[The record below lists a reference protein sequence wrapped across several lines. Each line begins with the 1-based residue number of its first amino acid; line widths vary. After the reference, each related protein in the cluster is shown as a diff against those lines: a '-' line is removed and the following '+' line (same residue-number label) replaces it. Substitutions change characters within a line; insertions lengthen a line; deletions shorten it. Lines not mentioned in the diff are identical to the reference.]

1 MSWRNVVN
9 KAAHTVSIDLEDW
22 FHVCGL
28 KHQPHIPPDAW
39 RIRRAT
45 EVLLDL
51 FSECRVKTTFFVLG
65 SVAEAD
71 PELVHSIHRQGHEI
85 ASHGYSHRL
94 VHELSPVQFNEELHK
109 TEDTIMGIT
118 GSRPVG
124 FRAPQ
129 WSVTAHTPWFDEI
142 LAQRGY
148 LYDSSRNPLPF
159 VGDRNAARHP
169 YRIQTAHGALW
180 EIPPMVSPSLVGNLP
195 TGGGWGFR
203 LFPFAMIA
211 STVEWYGRAERPAV
225 LYLHPRDVDPEGPRL
240 KLPLLKRFASYGTRR
255 DALPRLRRLLG
266 HYTFT
271 TLREQVDSW
280 HSAS

>member
-1 MSWRNVVN
+1 
-9 KAAHTVSIDLEDW
+9 
-22 FHVCGL
+22 
-28 KHQPHIPPDAW
+28 
-39 RIRRAT
+39 
-45 EVLLDL
+45 
-51 FSECRVKTTFFVLG
+51 
-65 SVAEAD
+65 
-71 PELVHSIHRQGHEI
+71 
-85 ASHGYSHRL
+85 
-94 VHELSPVQFNEELHK
+94 
-109 TEDTIMGIT
+109 MGIT

>member
-1 MSWRNVVN
+1 MVKQAV
-9 KAAHTVSIDLEDW
+9 HTVSIDLEDW

-28 KHQPHIPPDAW
+28 KHQPHIPPDAG
-39 RIRRAT
+39 RIRQAT
-45 EVLLDL
+45 MVLLDL
-51 FSECRVKTTFFVLG
+51 FEGFRVKTTFFVLG
-65 SVAEAD
+65 SVADAD
-71 PELVHSIHRQGHEI
+71 PELVQSIHRRGHEI

-94 VHELSPVQFNEELHK
+94 VHELSPEQFNEELHK
-109 TEDTIMGIT
+109 TEDAIMGIT
-118 GSRPVG
+118 GIRPVG

-129 WSVTAHTPWFDEI
+129 WSVTAQIPWFDEI

-169 YRIQTAHGALW
+169 YRIQTAHGVLW
-180 EIPPMVSPSLVGNLP
+180 EIPPMVSPSFVGNLP

-211 STVEWYGRAERPAV
+211 STVERYGRADRPAV
-225 LYLHPRDVDPEGPRL
+225 LYLHPRDVDPAGPRL

-266 HYTFT
+266 RYTFT

-280 HSAS
+280 QSAS

>member
-1 MSWRNVVN
+1 MVKQAV
-9 KAAHTVSIDLEDW
+9 HTVSIDLEDW

-28 KHQPHIPPDAW
+28 KHQPQIPPNDW
-39 RIRRAT
+39 RIRQAT

-51 FSECRVKTTFFVLG
+51 FAGFRVKTTFFVLG

-71 PELVHSIHRQGHEI
+71 PELVHTIHRQGHEI

-94 VHELSPVQFNEELHK
+94 VYELSPGQFNEELHK
-109 TEDTIMGIT
+109 TEDAIMGIT

-203 LFPFAMIA
+203 LFPFAMIV
-211 STVEWYGRAERPAV
+211 STVEWYGRADRPAV
-225 LYLHPRDVDPEGPRL
+225 LYLHPRDVDPGGPRL

-266 HYTFT
+266 RYTFT
-271 TLREQVDSW
+271 TLREQVESW
-280 HSAS
+280 QSAS

>member
-1 MSWRNVVN
+1 MAKQAV
-9 KAAHTVSIDLEDW
+9 HTVSIDLEDW

-28 KHQPHIPPDAW
+28 KQQPYIPPDAW

-51 FSECRVKTTFFVLG
+51 FAEFRVKTTFFVLG
-65 SVAEAD
+65 SVAEAE
-71 PELVHSIHRQGHEI
+71 PELVHNIHRQGHEI

-94 VHELSPVQFNEELHK
+94 VHELSPEQFSEELHK
-109 TEDTIMGIT
+109 TEAVIMGIT

-129 WSVTAHTPWFDEI
+129 WSVPAHTPWFDGI

-159 VGDRNAARHP
+159 VGDRNAVRHP
-169 YRIQTAHGALW
+169 YRIQTAHGTLW
-180 EIPPMVSPSLVGNLP
+180 EIPPMVSPSPVGNLP

-211 STVEWYGRAERPAV
+211 STVERYGRADRPAV
-225 LYLHPRDVDPEGPRL
+225 LYLHPREVDPKGPRL
-240 KLPLLKRFASYGTRR
+240 KLPLLKRFVSYGTRR
-255 DALPRLRRLLG
+255 DALPRLRRLLE

-280 HSAS
+280 QSAP

>member
-1 MSWRNVVN
+1 VAKQAV
-9 KAAHTVSIDLEDW
+9 HTVSIDLEDW

-28 KHQPHIPPDAW
+28 KQQPHIPPDAW
-39 RIRRAT
+39 RIRWAT
-45 EVLLDL
+45 EVLLAL
-51 FSECRVKTTFFVLG
+51 FAEFGVKTTFFVLG

-71 PELVHSIHRQGHEI
+71 PELVHSIYRQGHEI

-94 VHELSPVQFNEELHK
+94 VHELSPGQFNEELHK
-109 TEDTIMGIT
+109 TEDAIMGIT

-169 YRIQTAHGALW
+169 YRILTAHGALW

-211 STVEWYGRAERPAV
+211 STVERYGRADRPAV
-225 LYLHPRDVDPEGPRL
+225 LYLHPREVDPSGPRL

-255 DALPRLRRLLG
+255 DALPRLRRLLKL
-266 HYTFT
+266 YAFT

-280 HSAS
+280 QSAS

>member
-1 MSWRNVVN
+1 MLKQAV
-9 KAAHTVSIDLEDW
+9 HTVSIDLEDW

-28 KHQPHIPPDAW
+28 GYQPHISPDAW
-39 RIRRAT
+39 RIRQAT

-51 FSECRVKTTFFVLG
+51 FAGFRVKTTFFVLG

-71 PELVHSIHRQGHEI
+71 PELVHSIYRRGHEI

-94 VHELSPVQFNEELHK
+94 VHELSPGQFNEELHK
-109 TEDTIMGIT
+109 TEDAIMGIT
-118 GSRPVG
+118 GSRPIG

-169 YRIQTAHGALW
+169 YRIQTTHGALW
-180 EIPPMVSPSLVGNLP
+180 EIPPMVSPSLAGNLP

-203 LFPFAMIA
+203 LFPFAMIV
-211 STVEWYGRAERPAV
+211 STIERYGRADRPAV
-225 LYLHPRDVDPEGPRL
+225 LYLHPRDVDPKGPRL

-255 DALPRLRRLLG
+255 DALPRLRRLLER
-266 HYTFT
+266 YTFT

-280 HSAS
+280 QSAS

>member
-1 MSWRNVVN
+1 MSV
-9 KAAHTVSIDLEDW
+9 DLEDW

-28 KHQPHIPPDAW
+28 KDQPRIPPEAW
-39 RIRRAT
+39 RVRGAT

-51 FSECRVKTTFFVLG
+51 FAEFKVKTTFFVLG
-65 SVAEAD
+65 CVAEAD
-71 PELVHSIHRQGHEI
+71 PGLVRNIHRQGHEI

-94 VHELSPVQFNEELHK
+94 VHELSPAEFSEELHR
-109 TEDTIMGIT
+109 TEDVIMGIT
-118 GSRPVG
+118 GCRPVG

-129 WSVTAHTPWFDEI
+129 WSATARTSWFDDI

-148 LYDSSRNPLPF
+148 TYDSSRNPLPF
-159 VGDRNAARHP
+159 VGDRNAERHP
-169 YRIQTAHGALW
+169 YRIQTTHGILW
-180 EIPPMVSPSLVGNLP
+180 EIPPMVSSSLVGNLP

-203 LFPFAMIA
+203 FFPFAMISA
-211 STVEWYGRAERPAV
+211 TVEKYGRADRAAV
-225 LYLHPRDVDPEGPRL
+225 LYLHPREVDPDGPRL

-266 HYTFT
+266 QYTFT

-280 HSAS
+280 QSAS

>member
-1 MSWRNVVN
+1 VV
-9 KAAHTVSIDLEDW
+9 KQTVHTVSIDLEDW
-22 FHVCGL
+22 YHVCGL
-28 KHQPHIPPDAW
+28 KHLPNIPPDAW
-39 RIRRAT
+39 RIRRST

-51 FSECRVKTTFFVLG
+51 FDGFRVKTTFFVLG

-71 PELVHSIHRQGHEI
+71 PELVHNIHRQGHEI

-94 VHELSPVQFNEELHK
+94 VHELSPEQFNEELHM
-109 TEDTIMGIT
+109 TEDAIMGIT
-118 GSRPVG
+118 GCRPVG

-148 LYDSSRNPLPF
+148 WYDSSRNPLPF

-169 YRIQTAHGALW
+169 YRIQTAHGGLW
-180 EIPPMVSPSLVGNLP
+180 EIPPMVSRSFVGNLP

-203 LFPFAMIA
+203 LFPFSMIV
-211 STVEWYGRAERPAV
+211 STVESYGHADRPAV

-255 DALPRLRRLLG
+255 DALPRLKRLLG
-266 HYTFT
+266 CYTFT
-271 TLREQVDSW
+271 TLREQVESW
-280 HSAS
+280 QSAS

>member
-1 MSWRNVVN
+1 
-9 KAAHTVSIDLEDW
+9 VSIDLEDW

-39 RIRRAT
+39 RIRQAT
-45 EVLLDL
+45 DILLAL
-51 FSECRVKTTFFVLG
+51 FAEFRVKTTFFVLG

-71 PELVHSIHRQGHEI
+71 PELVDSIHRQGHEI

-94 VHELSPVQFNEELHK
+94 VHELSPGQFNEELHK
-109 TEDTIMGIT
+109 TEAVIMGIT

-129 WSVTAHTPWFDEI
+129 WSVTVHTPWFDEI

-159 VGDRNAARHP
+159 VGDRNASRHP

-180 EIPPMVSPSLVGNLP
+180 EIPPMVSPSLMGNLP

-203 LFPFAMIA
+203 FFPFAMIA
-211 STVEWYGRAERPAV
+211 STVERYGRADRPAV
-225 LYLHPRDVDPEGPRL
+225 LYLHPRDVDPSGPRL
-240 KLPLLKRFASYGTRR
+240 ELPLLKRFASYGTRR
-255 DALPRLRRLLG
+255 DARPRLRRLLEN
-266 HYTFT
+266 YAFT

-280 HSAS
+280 QSAS